1 VPEHPVI
8 EAANTFRAMLLKRE
22 RAAAMRLV
30 NEYGTIYARLQGQ
43 IAALATEIAG
53 MENPTA
59 AKVMRMARYKSLLA
73 QIEAEL
79 SRYGAWADT
88 EIGISSRLA
97 IADGLTHAQQLVLAG
112 VPGPL
117 QGAVT
122 AAWNRLPAEAVEAL
136 MGFLAPGAPLHE
148 ALVTQLGPALAKSV
162 GDKLLE
168 GIALGFNPRKVAAI
182 IRRELGQGLT
192 WALRTARTAQLWAY
206 REATRASYVANQ
218 DIVGSWIWHAEL
230 GPRTCMACVAQHGT
244 EHPNTETLNDHHNG
258 RCAMIPKTK
267 TWAEL
272 GFTGIPDTNPK
283 ITSGKDWFNGLPEAQ
298 QRAMF
303 GNDAMYRA
311 WQDGAIGWDD
321 LVGTHSSPVYGDMI
335 VLPSLKAMLG
345 DGAKEYYQ

>member
-1 VPEHPVI
+1 MSEHPVI
-8 EAANTFRAMLLKRE
+8 EAANEFRAMLLKRE

-30 NEYGTIYARLQGQ
+30 NEYGTIYTRLQGQ
-43 IAALATEIAG
+43 IDALSLEIGA
-53 MENPTA
+53 MPNPSPG
-59 AKVMRMARYKSLLA
+59 KVRRMARYQALLA
-73 QIEAEL
+73 QIEAEMG
-79 SRYGAWADT
+79 RYGAWADT
-88 EIGISSRLA
+88 EIGIQSRLA
-97 IADGLTHAQQLVLAG
+97 IADGLTHAQQLTLAG
-112 VPGPL
+112 VPAALRP
-117 QGAVT
+117 AIM
-122 AAWNRLPAEAVEAL
+122 AAWNQLPTEAVETL

-148 ALVTQLGPALAKSV
+148 ALVKQLGPALAKSV

-168 GIALGFNPRKVAAI
+168 GISLGFNPRKVAAI

-230 GPRTCMACVAQHGT
+230 GPRTCMACIAQHGT
-244 EHPNTETLNDHHNG
+244 EHPNTETLNDHYAG

-272 GFTGIPDTNPK
+272 GFPGIPDTNPQVQ
-283 ITSGKDWFNGLPEAQ
+283 SGRDWFDGLPEAQ
-298 QRAMF
+298 QQAMF

-311 WQDGAIGWDD
+311 WQGGAIGWND

-335 VLPSLKAMLG
+335 VLPSLKQMLG
-345 DGAKEYYQ
+345 DGAKDYYR